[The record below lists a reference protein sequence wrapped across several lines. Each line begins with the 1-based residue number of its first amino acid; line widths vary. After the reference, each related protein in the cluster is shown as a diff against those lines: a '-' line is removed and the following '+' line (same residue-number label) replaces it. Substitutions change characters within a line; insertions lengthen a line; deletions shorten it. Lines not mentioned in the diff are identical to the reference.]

1 MKKKNVAFQKYMNC
15 KDPQRKEALKTEYK
29 IIKNETTRLTR
40 QSKKEYYNQYFS
52 ATTNNLQ
59 NIWKGIKEIINIK
72 TKKHSYPTCIIDENN
87 TITNP
92 KEIANSFNRYYTSV
106 ADDILN
112 KKKYHGTTEHTEY
125 LSNPLET
132 TFAIYECDRAE
143 VENIISSLN
152 PKKATGPNSIPT
164 DILLLLKK
172 EISHPL
178 SIIFNIPLNRSPPRS
193 SEDSKSNTNLQE
205 RF

>member
-1 MKKKNVAFQKYMNC
+1 MIYSF
-15 KDPQRKEALKTEYK
+15 
-29 IIKNETTRLTR
+29 
-40 QSKKEYYNQYFS
+40 
-52 ATTNNLQ
+52 NN
-59 NIWKGIKEIINIK
+59 IE
-72 TKKHSYPTCIIDENN
+72 ENN

-112 KKKYHGTTEHTEY
+112 KRKYHGTTEHTEY
-125 LSNPLET
+125 LSNPLEA
-132 TFAIYECDRAE
+132 TFAIYECDWAE

-172 EISHPL
+172 EISRPL
-178 SIIFNIPLNRSPPRS
+178 SIIFNISLATGVHPDLL
-193 SEDSKSNTNLQE
+193 NLQE